1 MRCLLVLGRLL
12 NGQTELA
19 YSLLLETLLY
29 RTEATRELG
38 VKSTV
43 KIGSFTLVADGRHH
57 RRSVEVGELVFV
69 WNLPERQLSATILE
83 IRAIEEGGVAC

>member
-43 KIGSFTLVADGRHH
+43 KIGSLTLIAKG
-57 RRSVEVGELVFV
+57 
-69 WNLPERQLSATILE
+69 
-83 IRAIEEGGVAC
+83 